1 MGSGSNQNP
10 SQNPSSQP
18 STQSPNKRKRI
29 NDESRQQQQTQYTP
43 TSQQQSSSNLFASD
57 PKLQSHYAS
66 LAQGFRSNS
75 GVPSSLQPTMGDAV
89 PQPVNAAPTSSNANG
104 SPSAGDGDAPNRPP
118 VGSEEWHR
126 QRRDN
131 HKEVERRR
139 RETIND
145 GINQLAKIIPAS
157 EKNKGSILAK
167 AVNYINQLK
176 QNESQYIEKWTLEK
190 LFMEQGMEELRK
202 TNEQLKMNLEKAWRE
217 CEAWKKVAQSHGDD
231 SNRS

>member
-1 MGSGSNQNP
+1 MEGNTNQNP
-10 SQNPSSQP
+10 SQNSSQQT
-18 STQSPNKRKRI
+18 STQSPNKRKRL
-29 NDESRQQQQTQYTP
+29 NEEARQQQQTQYTP
-43 TSQQQSSSNLFASD
+43 TSQQQSSSTLFASD
-57 PKLQSHYAS
+57 PKLQSHYPS
-66 LAQGFRSNS
+66 LGQGFRSNS

-89 PQPVNAAPTSSNANG
+89 PQPVNAAPSSNANG
-104 SPSAGDGDAPNRPP
+104 SPSAGDGDAPSRLPI
-118 VGSEEWHR
+118 GSEEWHR

-145 GINQLAKIIPAS
+145 GINQLAKILPAS

-167 AVNYINQLK
+167 AVQYINQLK
-176 QNESQYIEKWTLEK
+176 QNEAQYIEKWTLEK